1 MWMYFFFFCEQT
13 DTLHVVLSLGSPT
26 SWLSLLTQAN
36 SEHWYFF
43 SASYVGDGEGNTG
56 IISNIISH
64 PA

>member
-1 MWMYFFFFCEQT
+1 MHVHVFLFCDQT
-13 DTLHVVLSLGSPT
+13 DTLHVVLSLGPPT

-36 SEHWYFF
+36 SEPWYFF

-56 IISNIISH
+56 IISIIISH

>member
-1 MWMYFFFFCEQT
+1 MYFFFCDQT

-26 SWLSLLTQAN
+26 SWLSLLLTQAN
-36 SEHWYFF
+36 SEPWYFF
-43 SASYVGDGEGNTG
+43 SASYVGDWEGNTG

>member
-1 MWMYFFFFCEQT
+1 MHVHVFLFCDQT

-36 SEHWYFF
+36 SEPWNFF